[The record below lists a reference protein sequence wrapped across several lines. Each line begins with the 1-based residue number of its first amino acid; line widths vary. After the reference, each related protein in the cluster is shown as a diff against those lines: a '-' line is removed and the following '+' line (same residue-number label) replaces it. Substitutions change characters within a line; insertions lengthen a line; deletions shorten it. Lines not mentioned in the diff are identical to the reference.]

1 MTTDFAGLRPVFV
14 VGIGLHPYRRGSET
28 PFVELGLAAVRQA
41 LRDAGAPWSEVGSA
55 FVASVNL
62 GFASGRVMLR
72 HLGATGIPMAQV
84 ENASASGSSAFAQ
97 ACLDVAS
104 GVRDL
109 SLAVGV
115 DKPAL
120 PDLAAAKTG
129 IDDLVGLRVLPV
141 THFALLADDYMHR
154 FGHTAEELAAVAV
167 KNHRNGAMNPIAQ
180 RKRARSL
187 DEVMGETPLAG
198 VLTRL
203 QCCPIGEGA
212 AAVLVAS
219 EDAIDR
225 LALDRSRAIPVLAS
239 VTRTERVY
247 PPGRD
252 HDAELTSETGRLA
265 FEQAGIGPRDVDVL
279 EVHDAFSIEEPLYIE
294 ALGLCEPG
302 EAPALLARGA
312 WDIGGD
318 CAVSPSGGLLA
329 MGHPL
334 GPTGLGQIA
343 EITRQLRGEA
353 GERQQPDAR
362 VGMAHMVGLGAV
374 CVIHILGAGSDG
386 TIN

>member
-1 MTTDFAGLRPVFV
+1 MTTEIADLRPVYV

-28 PFVELGLAAVRQA
+28 PFVELGLTAVREA
-41 LRDAGAPWSEVGSA
+41 LGDARLPWTAVESA
-55 FVASVNL
+55 FIATVNL

-97 ACLDVAS
+97 ACLEVAS
-104 GVRDL
+104 GIRDV
-109 SLAVGV
+109 SLALGV

-120 PDLAAAKTG
+120 PDLAPTKTG
-129 IDDLVGLRVLPV
+129 IGDLIGLRVLPV
-141 THFALLADDYMHR
+141 THFALLADEYMHR
-154 FGHTAEELAAVAV
+154 FGRSADELAAVAV
-167 KNHRNGAMNPIAQ
+167 KNHRNGAMNPNAQ
-180 RKRARSL
+180 RQRARTL
-187 DEVMGETPLAG
+187 EEVMGEAPLAG

-212 AAVLVAS
+212 AAALVAS
-219 EDAIDR
+219 DDAIGR
-225 LALDRSRAIPVLAS
+225 LALERSRAIRVLAS
-239 VTRTERVY
+239 TTRTERVY
-247 PPGRD
+247 SVGRD

-265 FEQAGIGPRDVDVL
+265 FEQAGVTPEDIDVL

-294 ALGLCEPG
+294 ALGLCGPG
-302 EAPALLARGA
+302 EAPVRLAQGA

-329 MGHPL
+329 MGHPI

-353 GERQQPDAR
+353 GARQHPGAR
-362 VGMAHMVGLGAV
+362 TGMAHMVGLGAV
-374 CVIHILGAGSDG
+374 CVIHVLGRR
-386 TIN
+386 